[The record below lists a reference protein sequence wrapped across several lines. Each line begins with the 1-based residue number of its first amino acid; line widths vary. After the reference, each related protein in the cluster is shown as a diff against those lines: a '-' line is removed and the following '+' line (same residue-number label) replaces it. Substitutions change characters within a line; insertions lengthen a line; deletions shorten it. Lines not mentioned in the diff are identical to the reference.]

1 MNDDYA
7 KKVIIAHN
15 DERNQFLANKARSTA
30 FYISVLLEVVV
41 SLGFY
46 LMGKVEIAQV
56 ILLVLCGQVIVYYVS
71 YLILKSKY

>member
-41 SLGFY
+41 SLGFH